1 MTQADQAQLGEMRS
15 TILSMAERL
24 KGSHELPHEA
34 IADLKGAVD
43 DLRIRLWGVL
53 MAGDSDQY
61 HDFVGRFRMR
71 RAAECCRG
79 IDNDVAAGVLK
90 TDTLEGTQLHHAAR
104 HLASQLDARHPLP
117 G

>member
-1 MTQADQAQLGEMRS
+1 MTQADQAQLGEMRN

-24 KGSHELPHEA
+24 QSSHELPHEA

-53 MAGDSDQY
+53 MAADSDQY

-79 IDNDVAAGVLK
+79 IDQDVAAGVLQC
-90 TDTLEGTQLHHAAR
+90 DNLEGTQLQHAAR
-104 HLASQLDARHPLP
+104 HLVTQLDARHPLP